1 MSKKEDRGV
10 PLPCDLSAPAMYWG
24 VSSFGLS
31 RQRKS
36 LFRAPA
42 SLEENAPYFAMAN
55 ARSGRTT
62 YAQSAML
69 SQLWAISPRRP
80 HSQARRTN
88 TLIAVGLF
96 CEGLT
101 GAQSPSLSQSSRS
114 QPHTRMRWTRYLDEM
129 ASYILRRLP
138 ANTTDASEAD
148 DVGGH

>member
-1 MSKKEDRGV
+1 MLSKKEDRGV

-62 YAQSAML
+62 YAQSAMGY
-69 SQLWAISPRRP
+69 QPPQTR
-80 HSQARRTN
+80 SQARRTN

-114 QPHTRMRWTRYLDEM
+114 QPHTLMRWTRYLDEM